1 MPETAAKTTNPRRRR
16 TPAAS
21 ATTTTTAATKP
32 RTTTKTAAK
41 KQPTEAEFTF
51 DLAYIDDTKNYSR
64 FDQSMTVDGN
74 ATGFAPN
81 SKLYTPLGTT
91 RVVVTISGPA
101 SVIEDAIEE
110 AASE

>member
-16 TPAAS
+16 TTPA

-32 RTTTKTAAK
+32 RTTTKAAAK